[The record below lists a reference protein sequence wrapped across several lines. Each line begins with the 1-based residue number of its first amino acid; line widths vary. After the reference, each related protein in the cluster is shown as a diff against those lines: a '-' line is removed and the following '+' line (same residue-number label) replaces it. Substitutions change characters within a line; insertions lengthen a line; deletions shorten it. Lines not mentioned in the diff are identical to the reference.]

1 MKNLLSLLLVVAS
14 LSVVILPCSAQ
25 ADGTALPEFSA
36 VAVFSGTS
44 IVPLRGFSENISI
57 PTNVGGGGGAQKPTF
72 GPAVLVKDLD
82 TFTPTLFLDL
92 LQGTHIQNVLI
103 SFYKIGPD
111 GGKFTY
117 FQIQLFDVRVASI
130 DIKEQVTAPTTEEV
144 RLTFSKIKWSSMENG
159 ATAGWDVKANRP
171 FVTSE

>member
-1 MKNLLSLLLVVAS
+1 MKKLLSFLLVVAS
-14 LSVVILPCSAQ
+14 LSVVILPYSAQ
-25 ADGTALPEFSA
+25 ADGTALPEISA
-36 VAVFSGTS
+36 VAVFSGGPT
-44 IVPLRGFSENISI
+44 VTLRGFSESLSI
-57 PTNVGGGGGAQKPTF
+57 PTEVAGARAGKPTF
-72 GPAVLVKDLD
+72 GPAVLVKNLD
-82 TFTPTLFLDL
+82 VFTPTLFLDL

-103 SFYKIGPD
+103 RFYKIGPD
-111 GGKFTY
+111 GAQFNY

-144 RLTFSKIKWSSMENG
+144 RLTFSKIKWTSMENG